1 MDTEALP
8 KSELTQKRWNA
19 ATARKILEE
28 FAASGMSRA
37 AFARARGVKAHRLKW
52 WQERLGDRR
61 APAKVA
67 FIPATISSIGSLV
80 IRLPTGMTIEAPS
93 ATALPPAWLA
103 ELSRALVVRP

>member
-8 KSELTQKRWNA
+8 KSELTPKRWNA

-61 APAKVA
+61 ATAKVE
-67 FIPATISSIGSLV
+67 FIPATISSIGNLV
-80 IRLPTGMTIEAPS
+80 IRMPSGMIIETPN
-93 ATALPPAWLA
+93 ATALPPTWLA